1 MAGNRSKNNVHQ
13 NFYNSLAIG
22 LALGAG
28 IGVALGTGV
37 GVALG
42 HIALGAAFGTS
53 IGAAFGGGLWRRLVA
68 GGPCD
73 RVVTMMNEW
82 LVFSEFL
89 FV

>member
-28 IGVALGTGV
+28 IGVALGAGV

-53 IGAAFGGGLWRRLVA
+53 IGAAFGGGGGFMATFSGRRTVRSC
-68 GGPCD
+68 GD
-73 RVVTMMNEW
+73 DDE
-82 LVFSEFL
+82 
-89 FV
+89 